1 MNRRQLAF
9 IVLVNAL
16 ISLTI
21 ALFVAWVI
29 EMRRPD
35 PEELA
40 VRYTPGPGVIL
51 AATAAPGGVATL
63 PTPAASA
70 PQILPTASS
79 GESVNAGEPG
89 AQQIY
94 VVEAGDSLGS
104 IATRFGVTLDEL
116 IQANN
121 LANPDFLF
129 SGQRLAIPSG
139 SEASA
144 DGGAASTAG
153 GLTVLDVENS
163 GTLSSEAVQIGNNSD
178 SPVTLVGWRLERENG
193 PAYEFG
199 NVTLFP
205 GSGVRVYTA
214 SGEDDSQR
222 LYWGLSESVWPTGA
236 VVRLVNAQGALVD
249 SFTVTDSP

>member
-9 IVLVNAL
+9 IILVNAL
-16 ISLTI
+16 ISLVI

-40 VRYTPGPGVIL
+40 VRYTPGPGAIL
-51 AATAAPGGVATL
+51 AATAVPGGVAVL

-70 PQILPTASS
+70 PQTLPTALSDVSVSS
-79 GESVNAGEPG
+79 GEPG

-104 IATRFGVTLDEL
+104 IASRFGVTLDEL

-129 SGQRLAIPSG
+129 SGQRLAIPSDAEVG
-139 SEASA
+139 AVSGIESA
-144 DGGAASTAG
+144 AG
-153 GLTVLDVENS
+153 GLTVLGVES
-163 GTLSSEAVQIGNNSD
+163 PGTLNSEAVQIGNDSD

-193 PAYEFG
+193 PVYEFG

-205 GSGVRVYTA
+205 GSGVRVYSA

-222 LYWGLSESVWPTGA
+222 LYWGQREGVWLTGA

-249 SFTVTDSP
+249 SLTVSDSP